1 MRLGKNLERLRKQRS
16 LKQKDLAS
24 KLGVK
29 PSRYSRWESGSVLP
43 SIDIIID
50 CAKFYGVTLD
60 DLCGYTLKP
69 DKRRSDV
76 EVAFDRLR
84 EMGIDFATEYDY
96 VHLNIYG
103 TMYTLHVKDLQSLVN
118 KTDKYY
124 DSMIRDIK
132 TGLYNSAI
140 SLALNKGLYK
150 KYLQVGQE
158 RDKHVISNNLFRR
171 ITVWK
176 SSNRGKQMSPGI
188 LIDILKDFL
197 VLLPASEREEA
208 WEYVIHKLPAFD
220 LLDEEAYE
228 NNREKWKCPVLNVL

>member
-29 PSRYSRWESGSVLP
+29 PSRYSRWESGSVFP
-43 SIDIIID
+43 SIDIIIA
-50 CAKFYGVTLD
+50 CAKFYGVSLD

-76 EVAFDRLR
+76 EVAVDRLR
-84 EMGIDFATEYDY
+84 EMGIDFATEYDN
-96 VHLNIYG
+96 VHLDIYG
-103 TMYTLHVKDLQSLVN
+103 TKYIVHLKDLQAVIS

-124 DSMIRDIK
+124 DSMLRDIK

-140 SLALNKGLYK
+140 ALALNKSLYK
-150 KYLQVGQE
+150 KYLEVGQI
-158 RDKHVISNNLFRR
+158 RDKHVISNNLLRR
-171 ITVWK
+171 LTIWK
-176 SSNRGKQMSPGI
+176 SENRGTLMTPGI

-208 WEYVIHKLPAFD
+208 WDYVVQKLPAFD
-220 LLDEEAYE
+220 LLDEETYE
-228 NNREKWKCPVLNVL
+228 KNRENWQCPVLIV